1 MKKICLFFVG
11 LFCFGAVAAQ
21 VPYDTVTVV
30 DPQNFTLATTIDT
43 ALVQV
48 ISRKAG
54 LNRRINFHTVKS
66 YSTPDITLAWLGIN
80 IEDTTGIATTY
91 RDFFVTDNEG
101 EVWFV
106 DNAGRARKLYDPAQ
120 FQDLTISDDTIY
132 ISDGNFAILP
142 GIAGTTI
149 DSISY
154 HSDTLRIYEG
164 GDTIPFKAEIVA
176 GAGISDLNDL
186 ADVDTA
192 GIGAN
197 DLLRWNGTDWVPV
210 SPVQFIWEQNIPYG
224 QGLTDRTAYYSND
237 TTLTYTAITYSATEW
252 NAGALTGATGIA
264 SGTTAQRPAGVAG
277 KMRFNSDLSDLEFY
291 NGSAWR
297 SLPESSANAFT
308 AGQFIIA
315 NPAGILSD
323 TTAAGVLSM
332 IGGVGGTGASP
343 QVAYWSGAS
352 TLTGHANF
360 LWDGSQL
367 SVGTTNSDYTLELGT
382 GGLRIGGQSA
392 APTGASGVAYY
403 DTDDNWFYGH
413 NGTAFH
419 FFARSDDVDPGA
431 GRLWFQNSA
440 NTAQS
445 TSSLL
450 TWDGDQLGVNTSSL
464 NQALAV
470 NGNIRVRDAAGTGA
484 GIIYLDATSTAKSYL
499 STGGGLRL
507 SAGDASTTAVNFAYG
522 NTVHGR
528 FAMNGT
534 IASAA
539 MEAQNFTGY
548 QNGDVTVKG
557 RDPSGAETNHIILRG
572 GYGATTTNTGGNTY
586 IRGGYV
592 NPSFFTD
599 YNGVPGNVY
608 IQAYADS
615 NATVTSPLYTA
626 MYIPYVASGVGKA
639 SVSMFGT
646 FAPTS
651 NLDINGKVRMRILP
665 DSLYAYEVRA
675 DANGRLTRASGSFIG
690 AISTSTDGS
699 GDVTV
704 THGMG
709 TTPTA
714 VLVTPTGT
722 TAWIVSVHT
731 IGATTFKVRFFDAAG
746 AAVTSTAV
754 TATWLGKT

>member
-1 MKKICLFFVG
+1 MRTRARFGVGSKAKTTMKKICLVFVG

-54 LNRRINFHTVKS
+54 QNRRINFHTVKS

-154 HSDTLRIYEG
+154 YSDTLRIYEG

-277 KMRFNSDLSDLEFY
+277 KMRFNSDLSDLEFH

-343 QVAYWSGAS
+343 QVAYWSGTS

-382 GGLRIGGQSA
+382 GGMRFVTQAA
-392 APTGASGVAYY
+392 APVGAAGVVYFDDDAPRTLWLHNGSAFYAVPRASIGAFTSTRIPY
-403 DTDDNWFYGH
+403 SDGSQLTEDAGLTYNAAGDDLTVTDDVNCTSVWTSASNNEGLNLGTASVGVFRSTASNEKINVNLH
-413 NGTAFH
+413 NGGNEGCITFQESGGTDRAKIGLNALNGGTVYGVFASNFGGMTNGAAVTYSSGGYVTGTNAGNATYTAGSGGEGLNAGNIVIQGGGFV
-419 FFARSDDVDPGA
+419 SSGA
-431 GRLWFQNSA
+431 VTGV
-440 NTAQS
+440 TGIIEIKTVKDCDS
-445 TSSLL
+445 TSYTHTLRTHMRFSGLGNRTTTQLL
-450 TWDGDQLGVNTSSL
+450 N
-464 NQALAV
+464 
-470 NGNIRVRDAAGTGA
+470 
-484 GIIYLDATSTAKSYL
+484 
-499 STGGGLRL
+499 RL
-507 SAGDASTTAVNFAYG
+507 
-522 NTVHGR
+522 
-528 FAMNGT
+528 
-534 IASAA
+534 
-539 MEAQNFTGY
+539 
-548 QNGDVTVKG
+548 
-557 RDPSGAETNHIILRG
+557 
-572 GYGATTTNTGGNTY
+572 ATTT
-586 IRGGYV
+586 
-592 NPSFFTD
+592 
-599 YNGVPGNVY
+599 
-608 IQAYADS
+608 
-615 NATVTSPLYTA
+615 
-626 MYIPYVASGVGKA
+626 
-639 SVSMFGT
+639 GT
-646 FAPTS
+646 QVLTMES
-651 NLDINGKVRMRILP
+651 DTIKYRI
-665 DSLYAYEVRA
+665 E
-675 DANGRLTRASGSFIG
+675 NFG

-709 TTPTA
+709 TTPTV

-722 TAWIVSVHT
+722 TAWICTVHT

-754 TATWLGKT
+754 TASWLGKT

>member
-54 LNRRINFHTVKS
+54 LNRRINFQTVKS
-66 YSTPDITLAWLGIN
+66 YSTPDITLAWLGID

-142 GIAGTTI
+142 GIASSRI

-154 HSDTLRIYEG
+154 YGDTLRIYEG

-343 QVAYWSGAS
+343 QVAYWSGTS

-367 SVGTTNSDYTLELGT
+367 SVGTTNSDYTMELGT
-382 GGLRIGGQSA
+382 GGVRIAGQSA

-431 GRLWFQNSA
+431 GRVWFQNAA

-445 TSSLL
+445 TDAGI
-450 TWDGDQLGVNTSSL
+450 TY
-464 NQALAV
+464 
-470 NGNIRVRDAAGTGA
+470 DAAGDDLTVVDRITGA
-484 GIIYLDATSTAKSYL
+484 QFYTAVTAGQGFNFGTSSVSILATATGGTATKINVNLHSGGNEGNIVFQEAGGTDRAMIGMYNA
-499 STGGGLRL
+499 STGAVTGVFSNRFSGLADGGSVTYTAGNN
-507 SAGDASTTAVNFAYG
+507 SAGGAGGSTTVSAGSGQNDNNAGNLILQAGQIISGSSTTGGNPGSIFIKTYRDADSLNHNATLRTHMIFSSDYGSRATTQIVN
-522 NTVHGR
+522 R
-528 FAMNGT
+528 
-534 IASAA
+534 
-539 MEAQNFTGY
+539 
-548 QNGDVTVKG
+548 
-557 RDPSGAETNHIILRG
+557 L
-572 GYGATTTNTGGNTY
+572 ATTT
-586 IRGGYV
+586 
-592 NPSFFTD
+592 
-599 YNGVPGNVY
+599 
-608 IQAYADS
+608 
-615 NATVTSPLYTA
+615 
-626 MYIPYVASGVGKA
+626 
-639 SVSMFGT
+639 GT
-646 FAPTS
+646 QVLTMEGDT
-651 NLDINGKVRMRILP
+651 LKYRI
-665 DSLYAYEVRA
+665 E
-675 DANGRLTRASGSFIG
+675 NFG

-731 IGATTFKVRFFDAAG
+731 IGATTFKVRFYDAAG